1 MKLSRLCDFQV
12 SKMKRAIVNGEE
24 ISQEKVDFELDRLM
38 VFYKSH
44 SMSSD
49 EIRASLSTLREKAL
63 EQAIGAKLL
72 LNESKKLDMRL
83 SAYDI
88 DNEIAKVV
96 AQVGGEENLNK
107 MLAQK
112 NISQADFRSQIED
125 AVRVNKLVA
134 LTCSEAE
141 EPSEEDVELFYQAH
155 KSEYAPKTLVD
166 VQDSIK
172 DLLRHRNR
180 GRALQS
186 LVEELKA
193 SNEIKYID

>member
-1 MKLSRLCDFQV
+1 
-12 SKMKRAIVNGEE
+12 MKRAIVNGEE
-24 ISQEKVDFELDRLM
+24 ISQAKVDFELDRLM

-49 EIRASLSTLREKAL
+49 EIRNSLNTLREKAL

-72 LNESKKLDMRL
+72 LDESKKLDMPL
-83 SAYDI
+83 SAIDI
-88 DNEIAKVV
+88 DNEIAKVI
-96 AQVGGEENLNK
+96 AQVGGEENLRK

-112 NISQADFRSQIED
+112 NISEEDFRKHIED
-125 AVRVNKLVA
+125 AVRVNKLVS

-141 EPSEEDVELFYQAH
+141 EPEEEEVESFYQAH

-166 VQDSIK
+166 VQNSIK

-193 SNEIKYID
+193 SSQIKYIDDDLTK